1 MRFHF
6 FLGSVIF
13 LIFVT
18 QTVSAPS
25 WAVQL
30 SSHPNGP
37 ALLLAIDKSA
47 QELYLL
53 RQHSPLRVAQKFQCS
68 TGQVGGDKQVEGD
81 MKTPEGVYF
90 IESKRTGL
98 DKVRYGNL
106 AYTLNY
112 PNPVDRIKGKTGHGI
127 WIHGRGKALVPM
139 DTKGCVALKTQELT
153 NIDDLFSFHRTP
165 VVVGEELQWTE
176 FDQEKITAAAS
187 LKAQVE
193 GWGKAWE
200 EKSEAF
206 FTLYQPEKFT
216 LSMGKP
222 FQDFRSRKER
232 LFDRYPWIEVYLDQI
247 QIISGPDYWVTYFG
261 QYFRTGTFSS
271 QGTKRL
277 YWQRERDGWK
287 IVGSEWRASPIDLR
301 SKYLHAVEKE
311 VQQWLESWREVW
323 QRADY
328 RDYRSYYHPDAV
340 QDDQQGI
347 EAIMA
352 RKEKVWSNSLPEEI
366 TLADI
371 EVNMHQK
378 GLKVTFE
385 QHYKGRTGYEDGGR
399 KELIIEP
406 FGQTW
411 RVLAETWHSSP

>member
-1 MRFHF
+1 MRFQIL
-6 FLGSVIF
+6 LGSMILMVI
-13 LIFVT
+13 VT
-18 QTVSAPS
+18 PAVPAMG
-25 WAVQL
+25 WNVQL
-30 SSHPNGP
+30 SSYPNAP
-37 ALLLAIDKSA
+37 PLLLAIDKSA

-53 RQHSPLRVAQKFQCS
+53 RQHSPLRLTHKFVCS
-68 TGQVGGDKQVEGD
+68 TGKMEGDKRVEGD

-98 DKVRYGNL
+98 DKVRYGKL

-112 PNPVDRIKGKTGHGI
+112 PNPVDRIKGKTGYGI
-127 WIHGRGKALVPM
+127 WIHGRGKALVPK
-139 DTKGCVALKTQELT
+139 DTEGCVALNTQELT
-153 NIDDLFSFHRTP
+153 NIDNLFSFHRTP

-176 FDQEKITAAAS
+176 LDQEKITAADS

-206 FTLYQPEKFT
+206 FTFYQPEKFT
-216 LSMGKP
+216 LSIGKP

-232 LFDRYPWIEVYLDQI
+232 LFDRYPWIEVYLDKI

-261 QYFRTGTFSS
+261 QYFRTDTFSS

-277 YWQRERDGWK
+277 YWQREKGDWK

-301 SKYLHAVEKE
+301 PKYLHAAKNE

-323 QRADY
+323 QKADH
-328 RDYRSYYHPDAV
+328 RDYKSYYHPDAV
-340 QDDQQGI
+340 QDDRQGI

-352 RKEKVWSNSLPEEI
+352 RKEKAWSNSLPEEI

-371 EVNMHQK
+371 EVNIHQR

-385 QHYKGRTGYEDGGR
+385 QHYKGQSDYKDRGY

-411 RVLAETWHSSP
+411 RILAETWHSSP